1 MVVKK
6 GGQREAFDRYK
17 MLSGLKKACEKRPV
31 SVHQMEEV
39 VQLIE
44 SKLLETGEKEVSSE
58 MIGELVIEQ
67 IQQLDPVAYVRFASV
82 YREFSDVSEFME
94 TLRSFLSTTE
104 AKPSRESVKSSKGKQ
119 QPIPLT
125 SAKRSK

>member
-17 MLSGLKKACEKRPV
+17 VLSGLKKACEKRPV
-31 SVHQMEEV
+31 SVHDMEAV
-39 VQLIE
+39 VQMIE

-58 MIGELVIEQ
+58 AIGELLIEQ
-67 IQQLDPVAYVRFASV
+67 LQNLDPVAYVRFASV

-94 TLRSFLSTTE
+94 TLRAFLSTSDTVP
-104 AKPSRESVKSSKGKQ
+104 APKPGPAQQ
-119 QPIPLT
+119 QPIPLS